1 MPEITFHP
9 SGKSIVVPEGS
20 ALHHAA
26 KAAGVSVETPCG
38 GHGICGKCLVR
49 IESGHVDFSNNG
61 ILSQEL
67 LDDGYVLICRT
78 KVLHEPVSLLVLSQ
92 LDQEIGQ
99 FSEAKNDM
107 LMVRRALLPK
117 ADSISPLV
125 DDTSI
130 TVSLPSTGDGL
141 SDLDRLYKALAA
153 AFPAVNPNS
162 PNNTIDPIKPLHPIS
177 PINPISPNSPNNTIA
192 PINPI
197 IPINVLVKLPIL
209 LRENEGR
216 ITVSHY
222 RDGSDFHIVDI
233 MPQFEGGIDDRN
245 YGIAV
250 DIGTT
255 TVSVQLIDIR
265 DAHVL
270 ASETE
275 YNAQIEC
282 GLDVIS
288 RINYARKPER
298 LEELKGKV
306 LSTINGLIADLSRG
320 NGILAENIHSASVA
334 ANTTMI
340 HLLLGIMPEYIR
352 LAPYTPAVYK
362 VPVYTAEEIGI
373 AIHPNAP
380 VHIAPSVGSYVGG
393 DITSGLLCT
402 SLATDSEE
410 VCLFIDIGT
419 NGELV
424 LGNHDFLIG
433 CACSAGPAFE
443 GGGIEH
449 GMRASA
455 GAIERVE
462 IDRVTGIATYS
473 TIGEGKP
480 AGICGSGMVTLI
492 AELFSTGWLDAAGK
506 LSRTRI
512 CPSIDTSS
520 KTARY
525 IIAPADES
533 STGRPIYISEA
544 DIDNLIRAKAAIYSA
559 CRMMLK
565 SVDMEFEDLARI
577 YIAGGFGRYL
587 DIGKATIIGLIPDL
601 PAERFSYIG
610 NASVTGAYMTL
621 LSETHRIKQRELAEK
636 LTYLDLSVEHGY
648 MDQYTAAIFLPHTDA
663 ELFQNVVRPMN

>member
-9 SGKSIVVPEGS
+9 SGKSVVVQGGS
-20 ALHHAA
+20 ALHDAA
-26 KAAGVSVETPCG
+26 KAAGISIETPCG

-67 LDDGYVLICRT
+67 LDDGYVLLCRT

-107 LMVRRALLPK
+107 LMVKRALMPK
-117 ADSISPLV
+117 AGNLSPLV
-125 DDTSI
+125 NDTAI
-130 TVSLPSTGDGL
+130 TVSPPSTGDGL
-141 SDLDRLYKALAA
+141 SDLDRLSKALLAA
-153 AFPAVNPNS
+153 SHAKEPM
-162 PNNTIDPIKPLHPIS
+162 
-177 PINPISPNSPNNTIA
+177 
-192 PINPI
+192 
-197 IPINVLVKLPIL
+197 IPINILAKLPAI
-209 LRENEGR
+209 LRENEGKL
-216 ITVSHY
+216 TVSHY
-222 RDGSDFHIVDI
+222 MKGANFHVMDI
-233 MPQFEGGIDDRN
+233 ASRKDIDGIDPIDPGDRKN
-245 YGIAV
+245 DSDHIDHKDRIDIHDGIDSIDPVGDGYYGVAV

-255 TVSVQLIDIR
+255 TVSVQLVHIR
-265 DAHVL
+265 DARVL
-270 ASETE
+270 ASETD

-298 LEELKGKV
+298 LEELKNKV
-306 LSTINGLIADLSRG
+306 LSTINSLITDLAG
-320 NGILAENIHSASVA
+320 ANQIGIWNIRSASIA
-334 ANTTMI
+334 ANTTMT

-362 VPVYTAEEIGI
+362 VPVYTAAEIGI

-443 GGGIEH
+443 GGGIEN
-449 GMRASA
+449 GMRAST

-462 IDRVTGIATYS
+462 IDRDTGIATYS

-506 LSRTRI
+506 LNRTRK
-512 CPSIDTSS
+512 SHSVDTSM

-525 IIAPADES
+525 IIAPAQES
-533 STGRPIYISEA
+533 STGRPVYITES

-621 LSETHRIKQRELAEK
+621 VSEPHRQKQRELAEK
-636 LTYLDLSVEHGY
+636 LTYLDLSVEPGY

-663 ELFQNVVRPMN
+663 ELFKNVIRPLI